1 MLFKKDIGAYASE
14 LKAKGYIL
22 LKDVLSDEFMNYLKD
37 FQKKS
42 VAGDIAENGTWRI
55 TGKKHQYV
63 FSFPSEAAAE
73 EFRDGLSRLTGLAYD
88 SLTISERHLKQY
100 EQDATPYP
108 APHKDRGASKFS
120 VGLPIYLGPETSVCV
135 FPTLDRTDNL
145 GDRAV
150 FMTKE
155 ERPDLDK
162 IYDSKDALLLY
173 EELGD
178 MIVFH
183 GSSMFHERVRPAGTA
198 VLYIKMNDDGR
209 DPLGENIY
217 GANAGKTPVKA
228 AMAEAY

>member
-1 MLFKKDIGAYASE
+1 MIFKKDIGAYAGE
-14 LKAKGYIL
+14 LKSKGYIL
-22 LKDVLSDEFMNYLKD
+22 LKDVLTEEFLNYMRD

-42 VAGDIAENGTWRI
+42 IAGDVAENGTWRI

-63 FSFPSEAAAE
+63 FPFPSDKAAE
-73 EFRDGLSRLTGLAYD
+73 EFRDGLSRLTGLKKET
-88 SLTISERHLKQY
+88 LTISERHLKQY
-100 EQDATPYP
+100 EEDAAPYP

-120 VGLPIYLGPETSVCV
+120 VGLPIHLGPKTSVVV
-135 FPTLDRTDNL
+135 FPSLDRTDNL

-162 IYDSKDALLLY
+162 IYDSKDALFLN

-178 MIVFH
+178 VIVFH
-183 GSSMFHERVRPAGTA
+183 GSSMFHERVRPAGTG

-217 GANAGKTPVKA
+217 GAKTAQKA
-228 AMAEAY
+228 TGALEEAY